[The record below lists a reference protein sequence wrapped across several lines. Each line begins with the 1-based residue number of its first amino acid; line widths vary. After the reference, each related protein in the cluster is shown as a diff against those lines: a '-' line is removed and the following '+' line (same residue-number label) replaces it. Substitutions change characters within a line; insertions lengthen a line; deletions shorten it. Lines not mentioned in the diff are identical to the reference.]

1 MRPPPHSAE
10 KSAAVAEPTGS
21 EVTCVPN
28 ILRVTF
34 EKGEAMR
41 YMGHLDVLRTFVRGM
56 RRADIPFKFSEGF
69 NPHAVL
75 TFALPLGV
83 GTTSECEIAD
93 VSIGGEIG
101 EADFVSKMN
110 SALPK
115 DGIKVIKATYTDQ
128 KMPEIVKAIYEI
140 EFENKTPFSAQ
151 KIEEAI
157 KGGNIPVMKK
167 SKRQEKEVNL
177 AEHIFSYETRQI
189 DERRF
194 VLDVKISA
202 GGKFNV
208 RPQLL
213 AEGLR
218 GVCDGFDPILTLPCR
233 KKFIF
238 ENEEE

>member
-1 MRPPPHSAE
+1 M
-10 KSAAVAEPTGS
+10 
-21 EVTCVPN
+21 PN

-34 EKGEAMR
+34 EKGETMR
-41 YMGHLDVLRTFVRGM
+41 YMGHLDVLRTFVRAM
-56 RRADIPFKFSEGF
+56 RRAEIPFKFSEGF

-93 VSIGGEIG
+93 VSIGGEID
-101 EADFVSKMN
+101 EADFVAKMN
-110 SALPK
+110 AALPK
-115 DGIKVIKATYTDQ
+115 DGIKIISAVYTDK
-128 KMPEIVKAIYEI
+128 KMPEIVKARYEI
-140 EFENKTPFSAQ
+140 EFETENPFSAQ
-151 KIEEAI
+151 KIDEVI

-189 DERRF
+189 DERHF
-194 VLDVKISA
+194 ILDVTISA

-208 RPQLL
+208 KPQLL

-218 GVCDGFDPILTLPCR
+218 GVCDGFDPVLTLPCR